1 MLNAVDWAVGEDKQI
16 SIRARAVRASRIA
29 AHSRSKSLAIFYLSV
44 LIVPEL
50 LLLLGISVWNRRR
63 SAVRPPAQAR

>member
-1 MLNAVDWAVGEDKQI
+1 LNAVNWAVGEDKQI

-29 AHSRSKSLAIFYLSV
+29 LTPEQVTRIFYLSV

-50 LLLLGISVWNRRR
+50 LLLIGISVWNRRR
-63 SAVRPPAQAR
+63 SL